1 MKPKTDRQKAES
13 TNLEHANS
21 FDQQLN
27 WQRAVIKVGSALI
40 APEGNRCSTKYLL
53 SLADFI
59 HHSIQQ
65 GKQIVL
71 VSSGSVAAGSGIT
84 EHQFN
89 LPLTIPQKQAL
100 AAIGQSQV
108 MQHWQRL
115 FDDIC
120 AQILLTRSDLESEKR
135 LANARNTIETLMQMK
150 ALPIIN
156 ENDSVV
162 VDELVVGDND
172 NLASLVAEMCQA
184 DLLIICSDVDGLFDS
199 NPQLNSAAELISEVS
214 EVSEEVMQLATDTT
228 NPAATGGMITKLQAA
243 RKASLNGIE
252 TLILNGKNANTFDQ
266 LKRGRVL
273 GTRVRAKAQT
283 DKRKPNRSGSS
294 VSATEI

>member
-1 MKPKTDRQKAES
+1 MKEKVECIDVGNAKPND
-13 TNLEHANS
+13 NCLE
-21 FDQQLN
+21 

-40 APEGNRCSTKYLL
+40 APDGNRCSTKYLL

-65 GKQIVL
+65 GKQIIL
-71 VSSGSVAAGSGIT
+71 VSSGSVAAGSGIM
-84 EHQFN
+84 HNQFE

-120 AQILLTRSDLESEKR
+120 AQILLTRSDLESAKR
-135 LANARNTIETLMQMK
+135 LINARNTIETLIEMK

-172 NLASLVAEMCQA
+172 NLAAQVAEMCQA

-199 NPQLNSAAELISEVS
+199 NPKLNSAANLICEVS
-214 EVSEEVMQLATDTT
+214 IITDEVMKLAADTT
-228 NPAATGGMITKLQAA
+228 NPVATGGMITKLQAA
-243 RKASLNGIE
+243 KYANSKGIE
-252 TLILNGKNANTFDQ
+252 ALIVNGKRADTFDQ
-266 LKRGRVL
+266 LKRGKV
-273 GTRVRAKAQT
+273 
-283 DKRKPNRSGSS
+283 P
-294 VSATEI
+294 